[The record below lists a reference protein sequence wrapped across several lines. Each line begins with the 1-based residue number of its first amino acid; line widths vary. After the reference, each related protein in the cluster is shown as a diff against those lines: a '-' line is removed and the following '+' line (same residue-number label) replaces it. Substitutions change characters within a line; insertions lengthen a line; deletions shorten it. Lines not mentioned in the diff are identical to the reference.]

1 MKAVHE
7 IIGINNPQS
16 FKVLFG
22 HDFPRVVR
30 RCHYGYALTML
41 LQSHFQI
48 QFHQSL
54 RDFALPEIWGYG
66 QGMHVKDPVQLWMLF
81 EHVIWMPQYV
91 TQYTQVTVDRR
102 QSEAIFQV
110 RLGRLNIALDE

>member
-1 MKAVHE
+1 MIAVHE

-16 FKVLFG
+16 LKVLFG
-22 HDFPRVVR
+22 HDFSRVVR

-41 LQSHFQI
+41 LQSQFQI

-66 QGMHVKDPVQLWMLF
+66 QGMHVKDPVQLWMLL
-81 EHVIWMPQYV
+81 EHVVWVPQYI
-91 TQYTQVTVDRR
+91 T
-102 QSEAIFQV
+102 
-110 RLGRLNIALDE
+110 